1 MVKGLISSKYT
12 LKSPLFHISLPIK
25 ESLIYL
31 HFGRK
36 KTGMR
41 LLSILL
47 FLILGQPLMA
57 QNTVILSDRMPQI
70 PITDEQIFYLVD
82 TDCNIQPVELFSGMM
97 DHRFRKLDFDHADP
111 SLLNAEPGSCVWFR
125 FYFINSPYYTDDA
138 QVSFHL
144 QPGIYSDFAEFKL
157 YQRFNNGMVTV
168 RRSGNKLTPKNKDV
182 NISGSDD
189 LRIFLPPG
197 EADTLFLRVTLA
209 KESKI
214 SDLTFTVSTHNSVL
228 QKDRSKR
235 LTFGI
240 FVGIMLIM
248 ILYHIPLFVKGREN
262 SYLFYILYIL
272 AFLLF
277 FINKEGYIYEI
288 TRRFTTAPI
297 NIFLLEVFLL
307 FFLLF
312 GRAYLD
318 TKNTVQSWDTILLLA
333 VWFTVS
339 GLVLNFVIMLLQGL
353 SVNVPVFIQLG
364 GLAINI
370 VSGIGSLFLAIVP
383 AMILTRENFQP
394 ARYFLFANLFLIL
407 GIAVNYA
414 LKEYSLGKH
423 SLELGVTLQ
432 ILTFSIGLS
441 ERINLL
447 KKSKESAQRRII
459 DQLRENAAL
468 KDKVNRELEEKV
480 QERTQEIQTQKEHI
494 EKQNKEI
501 KYSFDYA
508 KKIQNTVL
516 PQHDV
521 FDSLFGEHF
530 IFFKPKDIVSGD
542 FYWISQSDHRIVL
555 TAADCT
561 GHGVPGSLMSML
573 GITMLHEIVN
583 EKKVE
588 HSEEILNQLRM
599 SIARTLKQEGKIG
612 EQKDGIDMALM
623 IYNTKA
629 HQLEFSGA
637 NNPLYIVRNGEMLEY
652 KGNNMPVAYYEKM
665 SDFTRY
671 TIEMKQGDRVYMF
684 TDGFPDQFGGPQG
697 KKFKYRPFKDLLL
710 EIHERP
716 MEEQQ
721 RILSLIFEEW
731 KGDLSQIDDVL
742 VIGLRL

>member
-1 MVKGLISSKYT
+1 MAVPNFT
-12 LKSPLFHISLPIK
+12 SLK

-31 HFGRK
+31 HAEGK
-36 KTGMR
+36 LGMHAR
-41 LLSILL
+41 AL
-47 FLILGQPLMA
+47 LILFIMGQSLVA
-57 QNTVILSDRMPQI
+57 QKPVILSDFIQQESI
-70 PITDEQIFYLVD
+70 SDLQLYYLD
-82 TDCNIQPVELFSGMM
+82 DPECSTLPAELFSGMM
-97 DHRFRKLDFDHADP
+97 DYRFRQVDYSNPDP
-111 SLLNAEPGSCVWFR
+111 SLLNSKPGNCVWFR
-125 FYFINSPYYTDDA
+125 FYFVNRSTRNF
-138 QVSFHL
+138 SFHL
-144 QPGIYSDFAEFKL
+144 QPNLFSEFDEFRL
-157 YQRFNNGMVTV
+157 FQRFDNGMVTV
-168 RRSGNKLTPKNKDV
+168 RKSGNNIPPKNKDV

-189 LRIFLPPG
+189 LRFFLPPG
-197 EADTLFLRVTLA
+197 DSDTLYLRVSL
-209 KESKI
+209 
-214 SDLTFTVSTHNSVL
+214 SDASVLSLLTFSVSTHMTVL

-235 LTFGI
+235 LIFGI

-272 AFLLF
+272 AFLF
-277 FINKEGYIYEI
+277 FFVNKEGYIYEI
-288 TRRFTTAPI
+288 TPRFTSAPV
-297 NIFLLEVFLL
+297 NFFLLEIFLL

-318 TKNTVQSWDTILLLA
+318 TRNTLQSWDTILLLA
-333 VWFTVS
+333 VWFTVG
-339 GLVLNFVIMLLQGL
+339 GLILSFTILMLQGL
-353 SVNVPVFIQLG
+353 DVKVPYFFQLG

-370 VSGIGSLFLAIVP
+370 VSAIGSLFLAIVP

-407 GIAVNYA
+407 GIAVNFA

-447 KKSKESAQRRII
+447 KKSKEVAQRRII

-468 KDKVNRELEEKV
+468 KDKVNRELEDKV
-480 QERTQEIQTQKEHI
+480 LERTHEIQAQKEHI

-508 KKIQNTVL
+508 KKIQSTVL
-516 PQHDV
+516 PRHEV

-530 IFFKPKDIVSGD
+530 IFFKPRDIVSGD

-583 EKKVE
+583 EKNVM
-588 HSEEILNQLRM
+588 HSEEILNQLRL

-623 IYNTKA
+623 IYDTSNRK
-629 HQLEFSGA
+629 LEFSGA

-665 SDFTRY
+665 SDFTRF

-716 MEEQQ
+716 MEEQR

>member
-1 MVKGLISSKYT
+1 
-12 LKSPLFHISLPIK
+12 
-25 ESLIYL
+25 
-31 HFGRK
+31 
-36 KTGMR
+36 MR
-41 LLSILL
+41 FTPVFIFLL
-47 FLILGQPLMA
+47 LGQWISA
-57 QNTVILSDRMPQI
+57 QKPVILSDFI
-70 PITDEQIFYLVD
+70 EQVSISDLQLHYMTD
-82 TDCNIQPVELFSGMM
+82 TDCSTQPADLFNGRM
-97 DHRFRKLDFDHADP
+97 DNRFLQVDFSNPAP
-111 SLLNAEPGSCVWFR
+111 ALLNTQPESCVWFR
-125 FYFINSPYYTDDA
+125 IYFVNRSTR
-138 QVSFHL
+138 QFSFHL
-144 QPGIYSDFAEFKL
+144 QPNLFSEFSEFRL
-157 YQRFNNGMVTV
+157 FQLFDNGMVTV
-168 RRSGNKLTPKNKDV
+168 RKSGNSIIPKSKDV

-197 EADTLFLRVTLA
+197 EADTLYLRVSLSD
-209 KESKI
+209 ESVL
-214 SDLTFTVSTHNSVL
+214 SDLTFTVSTHTSVL

-235 LTFGI
+235 LVFGI

-248 ILYHIPLFVKGREN
+248 VLYHIPLFVKGREK
-262 SYLFYILYIL
+262 SYLFYLLYIL
-272 AFLLF
+272 AFLFF

-288 TRRFTTAPI
+288 TPRFTSAPV
-297 NIFLLEVFLL
+297 NIFLLEIFLL

-318 TKNTVQSWDTILLLA
+318 TRNTLQSWDTILLLA
-333 VWFTVS
+333 VWFTVG
-339 GLVLNFVIMLLQGL
+339 GLILSFTILLLQGL
-353 SVNVPVFIQLG
+353 GVGVPVFIQLG

-370 VSGIGSLFLAIVP
+370 VSAIGSLFLAIVP

-407 GIAVNYA
+407 GISVNYA

-447 KKSKESAQRRII
+447 KKSKEVAQRRII

-468 KDKVNRELEEKV
+468 KDKVNRELEDKV

-516 PQHDV
+516 PRHEV
-521 FDSLFGEHF
+521 FDNLFGEHF
-530 IFFKPKDIVSGD
+530 IFFKPRDIVSGD
-542 FYWISQSDHRIVL
+542 FYWISQSEHQIVL

-583 EKKVE
+583 EKSVM
-588 HSEEILNQLRM
+588 HSEEILNQLRL

-623 IYNTKA
+623 IYDTSTRI
-629 HQLEFSGA
+629 LEFSGA
-637 NNPLYIVRNGEMLEY
+637 NNPLYIIRNGEMLEY
-652 KGNNMPVAYYEKM
+652 KGNNMPVAFYEKM

-671 TIEMKQGDRVYMF
+671 TIEMKKGDRVYMF

-710 EIHERP
+710 EVHERP
-716 MEEQQ
+716 MEEQE
-721 RILSLIFEEW
+721 RILSLIFDEW

>member
-1 MVKGLISSKYT
+1 
-12 LKSPLFHISLPIK
+12 
-25 ESLIYL
+25 
-31 HFGRK
+31 
-36 KTGMR
+36 MR
-41 LLSILL
+41 AIP
-47 FLILGQPLMA
+47 FLIPLILVQSLVA
-57 QNTVILSDRMPQI
+57 QKPVILSDFIQQVSI
-70 PITDEQIFYLVD
+70 SDLQLHYLD
-82 TDCNIQPVELFSGMM
+82 DPDCNTQPAELFSGML
-97 DHRFRKLDFDHADP
+97 DYSFRQVDFSNPDP
-111 SLLNAEPGSCVWFR
+111 ALLHSEPGSCIWFR
-125 FYFINSPYYTDDA
+125 FYFVNRSTRKF
-138 QVSFHL
+138 SFHL
-144 QPGIYSDFAEFKL
+144 QPNLLSEFNEFRL
-157 YQRFNNGMVTV
+157 FQRFENGMITV
-168 RRSGNKLTPKNKDV
+168 RKSGNSIAPKNKDV
-182 NISGSDD
+182 NIGGSDD

-197 EADTLFLRVTLA
+197 ESDTLYLRVTQ
-209 KESKI
+209 S
-214 SDLTFTVSTHNSVL
+214 SVL

-235 LTFGI
+235 LVFGI

-288 TRRFTTAPI
+288 TPRFTSAPV
-297 NIFLLEVFLL
+297 NIFLLEIFLL

-318 TKNTVQSWDTILLLA
+318 TRNTLQSWDTILLLA
-333 VWFTVS
+333 VWFTVG
-339 GLVLNFVIMLLQGL
+339 GLILSFTILLLQGL
-353 SVNVPVFIQLG
+353 GVGVPVFIQLG

-370 VSGIGSLFLAIVP
+370 VSAIGSLFLAVVP

-394 ARYFLFANLFLIL
+394 ARFFLFANLFLIL

-447 KKSKESAQRRII
+447 KKSKEVAQRRII

-480 QERTQEIQTQKEHI
+480 LERTFEIQEQKEHI

-508 KKIQNTVL
+508 KKIQSTVL
-516 PQHDV
+516 PRHEV
-521 FDSLFGEHF
+521 FDNLFAEHF
-530 IFFKPKDIVSGD
+530 IFFKPRDIVSGD
-542 FYWISQSDHRIVL
+542 FYWISQSDRRIVL

-583 EKKVE
+583 EKNVM
-588 HSEEILNQLRM
+588 HSEEVLNHLRL

-623 IYNTKA
+623 IYDTATRK
-629 HQLEFSGA
+629 LEFSGA

-665 SDFTRY
+665 SDFTRF

-721 RILSLIFEEW
+721 RILSLIFDEW